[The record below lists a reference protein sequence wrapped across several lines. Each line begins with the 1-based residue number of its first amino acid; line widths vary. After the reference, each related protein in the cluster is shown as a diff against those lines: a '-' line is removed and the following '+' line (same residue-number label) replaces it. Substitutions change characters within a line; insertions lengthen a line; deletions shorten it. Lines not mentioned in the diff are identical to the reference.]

1 MTGEQLIV
9 FGVLAATLVLFVWNR
24 WRYDLVALGAL
35 LACALTGVVP
45 ADEVFAGIG
54 HPAVISVAAVLVL
67 SRGLLNAGVVDSV
80 ARRLMQV
87 GDRPWAQVAALTG
100 IVALSSGFMN
110 NVGALAL
117 FMPVAIWMSRQSGR
131 SPSYLLM
138 PLAFGS
144 LLGGTLT
151 LIGTPPNLIIA
162 GYRAEAGEAPFG
174 MFAFLPVGA
183 AVTVAGVLFIA
194 LLGWRLVPRRQ
205 EQEGN
210 GDLFEIS
217 AYLTEVRV
225 PESCKYAGRTL
236 HALINA
242 VEDEADVQVIA
253 LVRGDER
260 QRMPSTYEVLR
271 EGDILLVEA
280 DSDSLKAL
288 LDVTGVELAANVDEQ
303 EDKAQNEQKAAEQ
316 ALEDERTEKN
326 HKSRHGE
333 LTLAEAII
341 SPGSILVGTT
351 ASGLDL
357 RERHGVNVLAVA
369 RQGQRLRQRLGK
381 IRFATGDI
389 LLLQAREDALQS
401 SLNSLG
407 CLPLASRGLS
417 ITTPRNVLLASA
429 IFAITLAIIAIGL
442 VPAATA
448 LVTGALVMILVGLIP
463 VGRIYDSIDMS
474 VIVLVAAML
483 PVGQALETSGGSQ
496 LIADALLS
504 VGHSLPPAATL
515 ALLMVAV
522 MLISNVVNNAAAA
535 VLAAPVAISLAR
547 GMDASVD
554 PFLMAVAIGASCAF
568 LTPIGHQ
575 SNTLVMAPGGYRFG
589 DYWRLG
595 LPLSILVVL
604 CAVPAILWIWPLSS
618 QWHRCPA
625 SVGTQT
631 TTKAEGK
638 LAH

>member
-1 MTGEQLIV
+1 MKYMTGEQLIV

-24 WRYDLVALGAL
+24 WRYDLVALAAL

-45 ADEVFAGIG
+45 AEEVFAGLG

-87 GDRPWAQVAALTG
+87 GERPWAQVAALTG

-225 PESCKYAGRTL
+225 PEGCKYAGRTL
-236 HALINA
+236 HALIGA
-242 VEDEADVQVIA
+242 VQDEADVQVIA
-253 LVRGDER
+253 LIRGDER

-271 EGDILLVEA
+271 ESDILLVEA

-288 LDVTGVELAANVDEQ
+288 LDVTGVELAADVEEQENKAHDEQ
-303 EDKAQNEQKAAEQ
+303 EAAEQ
-316 ALEDERTEKN
+316 AVEQEKAEKD

-333 LTLAEAII
+333 LTLAEAIV
-341 SPGSILVGTT
+341 SPGSMLVGTS

-369 RQGQRLRQRLGK
+369 RQGQRLRQRLGE
-381 IRFATGDI
+381 IRFAAGDI

-417 ITTPRNVLLASA
+417 ITTPRNVMLASA
-429 IFAITLAIIAIGL
+429 IFAITLASIAFGL
-442 VPAATA
+442 LPAATA

-463 VGRIYDSIDMS
+463 LGRIYESIDMP

-483 PVGQALETSGGSQ
+483 PVGQALETTGGSQ
-496 LIADALLS
+496 LIADALLEL
-504 VGHSLPPAATL
+504 GQSLPAAATL

-554 PFLMAVAIGASCAF
+554 PFLIAVAIGASCAF

-604 CAVPAILWIWPLSS
+604 CAVPAILWIWPL
-618 QWHRCPA
+618 
-625 SVGTQT
+625 
-631 TTKAEGK
+631 
-638 LAH
+638 

>member
-1 MTGEQLIV
+1 MKYMTGEQLIV

-24 WRYDLVALGAL
+24 WRYDLVALAAL

-45 ADEVFAGIG
+45 AEEVFAGLG

-87 GDRPWAQVAALTG
+87 GERPWAQVAALTG

-225 PESCKYAGRTL
+225 PEGCKYAGRTL
-236 HALINA
+236 HALIGA
-242 VEDEADVQVIA
+242 VQDEADVQVIA
-253 LVRGDER
+253 LIRGDER

-288 LDVTGVELAANVDEQ
+288 LDVTGVELAADVEEQENKAHDEQ
-303 EDKAQNEQKAAEQ
+303 EAAEQ
-316 ALEDERTEKN
+316 AVEQEKAEKD

-333 LTLAEAII
+333 LTLAEAIV
-341 SPGSILVGTT
+341 SPGSMLVGTS

-369 RQGQRLRQRLGK
+369 RQGQRLRQRLGE
-381 IRFATGDI
+381 IRFAAGDI

-417 ITTPRNVLLASA
+417 ITTPRNVMLASA
-429 IFAITLAIIAIGL
+429 IFAITLASIAFGL
-442 VPAATA
+442 LPAATA

-463 VGRIYDSIDMS
+463 LGRIYESIDMP

-483 PVGQALETSGGSQ
+483 PVGQALETTGGSQ
-496 LIADALLS
+496 LIADALLEL
-504 VGHSLPPAATL
+504 GQSLPAAATL

-554 PFLMAVAIGASCAF
+554 PFLIAVAIGASCAF

-604 CAVPAILWIWPLSS
+604 CAVPAILWIWPL
-618 QWHRCPA
+618 
-625 SVGTQT
+625 
-631 TTKAEGK
+631 
-638 LAH
+638 

>member
-1 MTGEQLIV
+1 MKYMTGEQLIV

-24 WRYDLVALGAL
+24 WRYDLVALAAL

-45 ADEVFAGIG
+45 PEEVFAGLG

-87 GDRPWAQVAALTG
+87 GERPWAQVAALTG

-225 PESCKYAGRTL
+225 PEGCKYAGRTL
-236 HALINA
+236 HALIGA
-242 VEDEADVQVIA
+242 VQDEADVQVIA
-253 LVRGDER
+253 LIRGDER

-288 LDVTGVELAANVDEQ
+288 LDVTGVELAADVEEQENKARDEQ
-303 EDKAQNEQKAAEQ
+303 EAAEQ
-316 ALEDERTEKN
+316 AVEQEKAEKN

-333 LTLAEAII
+333 LTLAEAIV
-341 SPGSILVGTT
+341 SPGSMLVGTS

-369 RQGQRLRQRLGK
+369 RQGQRLRQRLGE
-381 IRFATGDI
+381 IRFAAGDI

-417 ITTPRNVLLASA
+417 ITTPRNVMLASA
-429 IFAITLAIIAIGL
+429 IFAITLASIAFGL
-442 VPAATA
+442 LPAATA

-463 VGRIYDSIDMS
+463 LGRIYESIDMP

-483 PVGQALETSGGSQ
+483 PVGQALETTGGSQ
-496 LIADALLS
+496 LIADALLEL
-504 VGHSLPPAATL
+504 GQSLPAAATL

-554 PFLMAVAIGASCAF
+554 PFLIAVAIGASCAF

-604 CAVPAILWIWPLSS
+604 CAVPAILWIWPL
-618 QWHRCPA
+618 
-625 SVGTQT
+625 
-631 TTKAEGK
+631 
-638 LAH
+638 

>member
-1 MTGEQLIV
+1 MTSEQLIV

-45 ADEVFAGIG
+45 ADEVFSGIG

-87 GDRPWAQVAALTG
+87 GERPWAQVAALTG

-316 ALEDERTEKN
+316 ALEDEKTEKN

-333 LTLAEAII
+333 LTLAEAIV

-381 IRFATGDI
+381 IRFASGDI

-429 IFAITLAIIAIGL
+429 IFAITLACIAFGL

-463 VGRIYDSIDMS
+463 MGRIYDSIDMS

-547 GMDASVD
+547 GMDASAD

-604 CAVPAILWIWPLSS
+604 CAVPAILWIWPL
-618 QWHRCPA
+618 
-625 SVGTQT
+625 
-631 TTKAEGK
+631 
-638 LAH
+638 

>member
-45 ADEVFAGIG
+45 ADEVFSGIG

-87 GDRPWAQVAALTG
+87 GERPWAQVAALTG

-194 LLGWRLVPRRQ
+194 LLGWRLVPQRQ

-236 HALINA
+236 HALINE
-242 VEDEADVQVIA
+242 VKDEADVQVIA

-303 EDKAQNEQKAAEQ
+303 EEKAQKAQEDTAQ
-316 ALEDERTEKN
+316 AVEDEKTEKN

-389 LLLQAREDALQS
+389 LLLQARENALQS
-401 SLNSLG
+401 SMNSLG

-429 IFAITLAIIAIGL
+429 IFAITLATIAFGL
-442 VPAATA
+442 VSAATA
-448 LVTGALVMILVGLIP
+448 LVSGALVMILVGLVP

-483 PVGQALETSGGSQ
+483 PVGEALETSGGSQ
-496 LIADALLS
+496 LIAEALLEL
-504 VGHSLPPAATL
+504 GPSLPAAATL

-547 GMDASVD
+547 GMDVSVD

-604 CAVPAILWIWPLSS
+604 CSVPAILWIWPL
-618 QWHRCPA
+618 
-625 SVGTQT
+625 
-631 TTKAEGK
+631 
-638 LAH
+638 

>member
-1 MTGEQLIV
+1 MKYMTGEQLIV

-24 WRYDLVALGAL
+24 WRYDLVALAAL

-45 ADEVFAGIG
+45 PEEVFAGLG

-87 GDRPWAQVAALTG
+87 GERPWAQVAALTG

-174 MFAFLPVGA
+174 MFAFLPVGG
-183 AVTVAGVLFIA
+183 AVTVAGVLFIT

-225 PESCKYAGRTL
+225 PEGCKYAGRTL
-236 HALINA
+236 HALIGA
-242 VEDEADVQVIA
+242 VQDEADVQVIA
-253 LVRGDER
+253 LIRGDER

-288 LDVTGVELAANVDEQ
+288 LDVTGVELAADVEEQENKAHDEQ
-303 EDKAQNEQKAAEQ
+303 EAAEQ
-316 ALEDERTEKN
+316 AVEQEKAEKN

-333 LTLAEAII
+333 LTLAEAIV
-341 SPGSILVGTT
+341 SPGSMLVGTS

-369 RQGQRLRQRLGK
+369 RQGQRLRQRLGE
-381 IRFATGDI
+381 IRFAAGDI

-417 ITTPRNVLLASA
+417 ITTPRNVILASA
-429 IFAITLAIIAIGL
+429 IFAITLASIAFGL
-442 VPAATA
+442 LPAATT

-463 VGRIYDSIDMS
+463 LGRIYESIDMP

-483 PVGQALETSGGSQ
+483 PVGQALETTGGSQ
-496 LIADALLS
+496 LIADALLEL
-504 VGHSLPPAATL
+504 GQSLPAAATL

-604 CAVPAILWIWPLSS
+604 CAVPAILWIWPL
-618 QWHRCPA
+618 
-625 SVGTQT
+625 
-631 TTKAEGK
+631 
-638 LAH
+638 

>member
-225 PESCKYAGRTL
+225 PEGCKYAGRTL

-242 VEDEADVQVIA
+242 VKDEADVQVIA

-288 LDVTGVELAANVDEQ
+288 LDVTGVELAANVDEHDDEAREERDTTEHVVEQ
-303 EDKAQNEQKAAEQ
+303 EKARKS
-316 ALEDERTEKN
+316 

-389 LLLQAREDALQS
+389 LLLQTREDALQS
-401 SLNSLG
+401 TLNNLG

-429 IFAITLAIIAIGL
+429 VFAITLATIAFGL
-442 VPAATA
+442 LPAATA

-463 VGRIYDSIDMS
+463 VGRIYESIDMP

-504 VGHSLPPAATL
+504 VGQSLPAAATL

-604 CAVPAILWIWPLSS
+604 CAVPTILWIWPL
-618 QWHRCPA
+618 
-625 SVGTQT
+625 
-631 TTKAEGK
+631 
-638 LAH
+638 

>member
-1 MTGEQLIV
+1 MKYMTGEQLIV

-24 WRYDLVALGAL
+24 WRYDLVALAAL

-45 ADEVFAGIG
+45 AEEVFAGLG

-87 GDRPWAQVAALTG
+87 GERPWAQVAALTG

-205 EQEGN
+205 KQEGN

-225 PESCKYAGRTL
+225 PEGCKYAGRTL
-236 HALINA
+236 HALIGA
-242 VEDEADVQVIA
+242 VQDEADVQVIA
-253 LVRGDER
+253 LIRGDER

-288 LDVTGVELAANVDEQ
+288 LDVTGVELAADVEEQENKARDEQ
-303 EDKAQNEQKAAEQ
+303 EAAEQ
-316 ALEDERTEKN
+316 AVEQEKAEKD

-333 LTLAEAII
+333 LTLAEAIV
-341 SPGSILVGTT
+341 SPGSMLVGTS

-369 RQGQRLRQRLGK
+369 RQGQRLRQRLGE
-381 IRFATGDI
+381 IRFAAGDI

-417 ITTPRNVLLASA
+417 ITTPRNVMLASA
-429 IFAITLAIIAIGL
+429 IFAITLASIAFGL
-442 VPAATA
+442 LPAATA

-463 VGRIYDSIDMS
+463 LGRIYESIDMP

-483 PVGQALETSGGSQ
+483 PVGQALETTGGSQ
-496 LIADALLS
+496 LIADALLEL
-504 VGHSLPPAATL
+504 GQSLPAAATL

-604 CAVPAILWIWPLSS
+604 CAVPAILWIWPL
-618 QWHRCPA
+618 
-625 SVGTQT
+625 
-631 TTKAEGK
+631 
-638 LAH
+638 

>member
-24 WRYDLVALGAL
+24 WRYDLVALAAL

-87 GDRPWAQVAALTG
+87 GERPWAQVAALTG

-225 PESCKYAGRTL
+225 PEGCKYAGRTV

-242 VEDEADVQVIA
+242 VKDEADVQVIA

-288 LDVTGVELAANVDEQ
+288 LDVTGVELAAEVDEQ
-303 EDKAQNEQKAAEQ
+303 EEKAHDERQATEQ
-316 ALEDERTEKN
+316 AVEQEKAEKK

-333 LTLAEAII
+333 LTLAEAIV
-341 SPGSILVGTT
+341 SPGSMLVGTS

-369 RQGQRLRQRLGK
+369 RQGQRLRQRLGQ
-381 IRFATGDI
+381 IRFSAGDI

-417 ITTPRNVLLASA
+417 ITTPRNVMLASA
-429 IFAITLAIIAIGL
+429 IFAITLASIAFGL
-442 VPAATA
+442 LPAATA
-448 LVTGALVMILVGLIP
+448 LVTGVLVMILVGLIP
-463 VGRIYDSIDMS
+463 LGRIYESIDMP

-483 PVGQALETSGGSQ
+483 PVGQALETTGGSQ
-496 LIADALLS
+496 LIAEALLEL
-504 VGHSLPPAATL
+504 GQSLPAAATL

-547 GMDASVD
+547 GMDVSVD

-604 CAVPAILWIWPLSS
+604 CAVPAILWIWPL
-618 QWHRCPA
+618 
-625 SVGTQT
+625 
-631 TTKAEGK
+631 
-638 LAH
+638 

>member
-1 MTGEQLIV
+1 MKYMTGEQLIV

-24 WRYDLVALGAL
+24 WRYDLVALAAL

-45 ADEVFAGIG
+45 AEEVFAGLG

-87 GDRPWAQVAALTG
+87 GERPWAQVAALTG

-205 EQEGN
+205 EQEGS

-225 PESCKYAGRTL
+225 PEGCKYAGRTL
-236 HALINA
+236 HALIGA
-242 VEDEADVQVIA
+242 VQDEADVQVIA
-253 LVRGDER
+253 LIRGDER

-288 LDVTGVELAANVDEQ
+288 LDVTGVELAADVEEQENKARDEQ
-303 EDKAQNEQKAAEQ
+303 EAAEQ
-316 ALEDERTEKN
+316 AVEQEKAEKN

-333 LTLAEAII
+333 LTLAEAIV
-341 SPGSILVGTT
+341 SPGSMLVGTS

-369 RQGQRLRQRLGK
+369 RQGQRLRQRLGE
-381 IRFATGDI
+381 IRFAAGDI

-417 ITTPRNVLLASA
+417 ITTPRNVMLASA
-429 IFAITLAIIAIGL
+429 IFAITLASIAFGL
-442 VPAATA
+442 LPAATA

-463 VGRIYDSIDMS
+463 LGRIYESIDMP

-483 PVGQALETSGGSQ
+483 PVGQALETTGGSQ
-496 LIADALLS
+496 LIADALLEL
-504 VGHSLPPAATL
+504 GQSLPAAATL

-554 PFLMAVAIGASCAF
+554 PFLIAVAIGASCAF

-604 CAVPAILWIWPLSS
+604 CAVPAILWIWPL
-618 QWHRCPA
+618 
-625 SVGTQT
+625 
-631 TTKAEGK
+631 
-638 LAH
+638 

>member
-45 ADEVFAGIG
+45 ADEVFSGVG

-87 GDRPWAQVAALTG
+87 GERPWAQVAALTG

-194 LLGWRLVPRRQ
+194 LLGWRLVPQRQ
-205 EQEGN
+205 QEGN

-242 VEDEADVQVIA
+242 VKDEADVQVIA

-303 EDKAQNEQKAAEQ
+303 EEKAQKAQEDTAQ
-316 ALEDERTEKN
+316 AVEDEKTEKN

-401 SLNSLG
+401 SMNSLG

-429 IFAITLAIIAIGL
+429 IFAITLATIAFGL

-448 LVTGALVMILVGLIP
+448 LVSGALVMILVGLVP

-483 PVGQALETSGGSQ
+483 PVGEALETSGGSQ
-496 LIADALLS
+496 LIAEALLEL
-504 VGHSLPPAATL
+504 GPSLPAAATL

-547 GMDASVD
+547 GMDVSVD

-604 CAVPAILWIWPLSS
+604 CSVPAILWIWPL
-618 QWHRCPA
+618 
-625 SVGTQT
+625 
-631 TTKAEGK
+631 
-638 LAH
+638 

>member
-24 WRYDLVALGAL
+24 WRYDLVALAAL
-35 LACALTGVVP
+35 LACALTGEVP
-45 ADEVFAGIG
+45 AEEVFAGLG

-87 GDRPWAQVAALTG
+87 GERPWAQVAALTG

-225 PESCKYAGRTL
+225 PEGCKYAGRTL
-236 HALINA
+236 HALIGA
-242 VEDEADVQVIA
+242 VQDDADVQVIA
-253 LVRGDER
+253 LIRGDER

-288 LDVTGVELAANVDEQ
+288 LDVTGVELAADVEEQENKARDEQ
-303 EDKAQNEQKAAEQ
+303 EAAEQ
-316 ALEDERTEKN
+316 AVEQEKAEKN

-333 LTLAEAII
+333 LTLAEAIV
-341 SPGSILVGTT
+341 SPGSMLVGTS

-369 RQGQRLRQRLGK
+369 RQGQRLRQRLGE
-381 IRFATGDI
+381 IRFAAGDI

-417 ITTPRNVLLASA
+417 ITTPRNVMLASA
-429 IFAITLAIIAIGL
+429 IFAITLASIAFGL
-442 VPAATA
+442 LPAATA

-463 VGRIYDSIDMS
+463 LGRIYESIDMP

-483 PVGQALETSGGSQ
+483 PVGQALETTGGSQ
-496 LIADALLS
+496 LIADALLEL
-504 VGHSLPPAATL
+504 GQSLPAAATL

-604 CAVPAILWIWPLSS
+604 CAVPAILWIWPL
-618 QWHRCPA
+618 
-625 SVGTQT
+625 
-631 TTKAEGK
+631 
-638 LAH
+638 

>member
-1 MTGEQLIV
+1 MTDEQLIV

-45 ADEVFAGIG
+45 ADEVFSGIG

-87 GDRPWAQVAALTG
+87 GERPWAQVAALTG

-225 PESCKYAGRTL
+225 AESCKYAGRTL

-242 VEDEADVQVIA
+242 VKDEADVQVIA

-288 LDVTGVELAANVDEQ
+288 LDVTGVALAANVDEQ
-303 EDKAQNEQKAAEQ
+303 EEKAQKEQEAAEQ
-316 ALEDERTEKN
+316 AVEDEKTEKN

-333 LTLAEAII
+333 LTLAEAIV

-381 IRFATGDI
+381 IRFASGDI

-429 IFAITLAIIAIGL
+429 IFAITLACIAFGL

-463 VGRIYDSIDMS
+463 MGRIYDSIDMP

-483 PVGQALETSGGSQ
+483 PVGEALESSGGSQ
-496 LIADALLS
+496 LIAETLL
-504 VGHSLPPAATL
+504 GLGQSLPAAATL

-547 GMDASVD
+547 GMDVSAD

-604 CAVPAILWIWPLSS
+604 CAVPAILWIWPL
-618 QWHRCPA
+618 
-625 SVGTQT
+625 
-631 TTKAEGK
+631 
-638 LAH
+638 

>member
-24 WRYDLVALGAL
+24 WRYDLVALAAL

-45 ADEVFAGIG
+45 AEEVFAGLG

-87 GDRPWAQVAALTG
+87 GERPWAHVAALTG

-225 PESCKYAGRTL
+225 PEGCKYAGRTL
-236 HALINA
+236 HALIGA
-242 VEDEADVQVIA
+242 VQDEADVQVIA
-253 LVRGDER
+253 LIRGDER

-288 LDVTGVELAANVDEQ
+288 LDVTGVELAADVEEQENKARDEQ
-303 EDKAQNEQKAAEQ
+303 EAAEQ
-316 ALEDERTEKN
+316 AVEQEKAEKN

-333 LTLAEAII
+333 LTLAEAIV
-341 SPGSILVGTT
+341 SPGSMLVGTS

-369 RQGQRLRQRLGK
+369 RQGQRLRQRLGE
-381 IRFATGDI
+381 IRFAAGDI

-417 ITTPRNVLLASA
+417 ITTPRNVMLASA
-429 IFAITLAIIAIGL
+429 IFAITLASIAFGL
-442 VPAATA
+442 LPAATA

-463 VGRIYDSIDMS
+463 LGRIYESIDMP

-483 PVGQALETSGGSQ
+483 PVGQALETTGGSQ
-496 LIADALLS
+496 LIAEALLEL
-504 VGHSLPPAATL
+504 GQSLPAAATL

-554 PFLMAVAIGASCAF
+554 PFLIAVAIGASCAF

-604 CAVPAILWIWPLSS
+604 CAVPAILWIWPL
-618 QWHRCPA
+618 
-625 SVGTQT
+625 
-631 TTKAEGK
+631 
-638 LAH
+638 

>member
-24 WRYDLVALGAL
+24 WRYDLVALAAL

-45 ADEVFAGIG
+45 AEEVFAGLG

-87 GDRPWAQVAALTG
+87 GERPWAQVAALTG

-225 PESCKYAGRTL
+225 PEGCKYAGRTL
-236 HALINA
+236 HALIGA
-242 VEDEADVQVIA
+242 VQDEADVQVIA
-253 LVRGDER
+253 LIRGDER

-271 EGDILLVEA
+271 ESDILLVEA

-288 LDVTGVELAANVDEQ
+288 LDVTGVELAADVEEQENKAHDEQ
-303 EDKAQNEQKAAEQ
+303 EAAEQ
-316 ALEDERTEKN
+316 AVEQEKAEKD

-333 LTLAEAII
+333 LTLAEAIV
-341 SPGSILVGTT
+341 SPGSMLVGTS

-369 RQGQRLRQRLGK
+369 RQGQRLRQRLGE
-381 IRFATGDI
+381 IRFAAGDI

-417 ITTPRNVLLASA
+417 ITTPRNVILASA
-429 IFAITLAIIAIGL
+429 IFAITLASIAFGL
-442 VPAATA
+442 LPAATT

-463 VGRIYDSIDMS
+463 LGRIYESIDMP

-483 PVGQALETSGGSQ
+483 PVGQALETTGGSQ
-496 LIADALLS
+496 LIADALLEL
-504 VGHSLPPAATL
+504 GQSLPAAATL

-604 CAVPAILWIWPLSS
+604 CAVPAILWIWPL
-618 QWHRCPA
+618 
-625 SVGTQT
+625 
-631 TTKAEGK
+631 
-638 LAH
+638 

>member
-24 WRYDLVALGAL
+24 WRYDLVALAAL

-45 ADEVFAGIG
+45 PEEVFAGLG

-87 GDRPWAQVAALTG
+87 GERPWAQVAALTG

-225 PESCKYAGRTL
+225 PEGCKYAGRTL
-236 HALINA
+236 HALIGA
-242 VEDEADVQVIA
+242 VQDEADVQVIA
-253 LVRGDER
+253 LIRGDER

-288 LDVTGVELAANVDEQ
+288 LDVTGVELAADVEEQENRARDEQ
-303 EDKAQNEQKAAEQ
+303 EAAEQ
-316 ALEDERTEKN
+316 AVEQEKAEKN

-333 LTLAEAII
+333 LTLAEAIV
-341 SPGSILVGTT
+341 SPGSMLVGTS

-369 RQGQRLRQRLGK
+369 RQGQRLRQRLGE
-381 IRFATGDI
+381 IRFAAGDI
-389 LLLQAREDALQS
+389 LLLQTREDALQS
-401 SLNSLG
+401 TLNSLG

-429 IFAITLAIIAIGL
+429 IFAITLATIAFGL

-463 VGRIYDSIDMS
+463 MGRIYESIDMP

-483 PVGQALETSGGSQ
+483 PVGQALETTGGSQ
-496 LIADALLS
+496 LIAEALLEL
-504 VGHSLPPAATL
+504 GQSLPPAATL

-547 GMDASVD
+547 GMDVSVD

-604 CAVPAILWIWPLSS
+604 CAVPTILWIWPL
-618 QWHRCPA
+618 
-625 SVGTQT
+625 
-631 TTKAEGK
+631 
-638 LAH
+638 

>member
-45 ADEVFAGIG
+45 ADEVFSGIG

-87 GDRPWAQVAALTG
+87 GERPWAQVAALTG

-288 LDVTGVELAANVDEQ
+288 LDVTGVALAAHVDEQ
-303 EDKAQNEQKAAEQ
+303 EEKAQKEQEAAEQ
-316 ALEDERTEKN
+316 AVEDEKTEKN

-333 LTLAEAII
+333 LTLAEAIV

-381 IRFATGDI
+381 IRFASGDI

-429 IFAITLAIIAIGL
+429 IFAITLACVAFGL

-463 VGRIYDSIDMS
+463 MGRIYDSIDMP

-483 PVGQALETSGGSQ
+483 PVGEALESSGGSQ
-496 LIADALLS
+496 LIADTLLDL
-504 VGHSLPPAATL
+504 GQSLPAAATL

-547 GMDASVD
+547 GMDVSAD

-604 CAVPAILWIWPLSS
+604 CAVPAILWIWPL
-618 QWHRCPA
+618 
-625 SVGTQT
+625 
-631 TTKAEGK
+631 
-638 LAH
+638 

>member
-45 ADEVFAGIG
+45 ADEVFSGIG

-87 GDRPWAQVAALTG
+87 GERPWAQVAALTG

-205 EQEGN
+205 EQDGN

-242 VEDEADVQVIA
+242 VKDEADVQVIA

-333 LTLAEAII
+333 LTLAEAIV

-381 IRFATGDI
+381 IRFASGDI

-429 IFAITLAIIAIGL
+429 IFAITLACIAFGL

-463 VGRIYDSIDMS
+463 VGRIYDSIDMP

-483 PVGQALETSGGSQ
+483 PVGEALESSGGSQ
-496 LIADALLS
+496 LIAETLLEL
-504 VGHSLPPAATL
+504 GQSLPAAATL

-547 GMDASVD
+547 GMDVSAD

-604 CAVPAILWIWPLSS
+604 CAVPAILWIWPL
-618 QWHRCPA
+618 
-625 SVGTQT
+625 
-631 TTKAEGK
+631 
-638 LAH
+638 

>member
-162 GYRAEAGEAPFG
+162 GYRAEAGESPFG

-225 PESCKYAGRTL
+225 PEGCKYAGRTL
-236 HALINA
+236 HALIGA
-242 VEDEADVQVIA
+242 VKEEADVQVIA

-288 LDVTGVELAANVDEQ
+288 LDVTGVELAANVDEHDD
-303 EDKAQNEQKAAEQ
+303 EAREERDATEQ
-316 ALEDERTEKN
+316 AVEQEKARKS

-389 LLLQAREDALQS
+389 LLLQTREDALQS
-401 SLNSLG
+401 TLNNLG

-429 IFAITLAIIAIGL
+429 VFAITLATIAFGL
-442 VPAATA
+442 LPAATA

-463 VGRIYDSIDMS
+463 VGRIYESIDMP

-496 LIADALLS
+496 LIANALLS
-504 VGHSLPPAATL
+504 VGQSLPAAATL

-547 GMDASVD
+547 GMDVSAD

-604 CAVPAILWIWPLSS
+604 CAVPAILWIWPL
-618 QWHRCPA
+618 
-625 SVGTQT
+625 
-631 TTKAEGK
+631 
-638 LAH
+638 

>member
-35 LACALTGVVP
+35 LSCALTGVVP

-162 GYRAEAGEAPFG
+162 GYRAEAGESPFG

-225 PESCKYAGRTL
+225 PEGCKYAGRTL
-236 HALINA
+236 HALIGA
-242 VEDEADVQVIA
+242 VKEEADVQVIA

-288 LDVTGVELAANVDEQ
+288 LDVTGVELAANIDEHDDEAREERDATEQAVEQ
-303 EDKAQNEQKAAEQ
+303 EKARKS
-316 ALEDERTEKN
+316 

-381 IRFATGDI
+381 IRFAAGDI
-389 LLLQAREDALQS
+389 LLLQTREDALQS
-401 SLNSLG
+401 TLNSLG

-429 IFAITLAIIAIGL
+429 VFAITLATIAFGL
-442 VPAATA
+442 LPAATA

-463 VGRIYDSIDMS
+463 VGRIYDSIDMP

-504 VGHSLPPAATL
+504 IGQSLPAAATL

-604 CAVPAILWIWPLSS
+604 CAVPTILWIWPL
-618 QWHRCPA
+618 
-625 SVGTQT
+625 
-631 TTKAEGK
+631 
-638 LAH
+638 

>member
-24 WRYDLVALGAL
+24 WRYDLVALAAL

-45 ADEVFAGIG
+45 AEEVFAGLG

-87 GDRPWAQVAALTG
+87 GERPWAQVAALTG

-225 PESCKYAGRTL
+225 PEGCKYAGRTL
-236 HALINA
+236 HALIGA
-242 VEDEADVQVIA
+242 VQDEADVQVIA
-253 LVRGDER
+253 LIRGDER

-288 LDVTGVELAANVDEQ
+288 LDVTGVELAADVEEQENKARDEQ
-303 EDKAQNEQKAAEQ
+303 EAAEQ
-316 ALEDERTEKN
+316 AVEQEKAEKN

-333 LTLAEAII
+333 LTLAEAIV
-341 SPGSILVGTT
+341 SPGSMLVGTS

-369 RQGQRLRQRLGK
+369 RQGQRLRQRLGE
-381 IRFATGDI
+381 IRFAAGDI

-417 ITTPRNVLLASA
+417 ITTPRNVMLASA
-429 IFAITLAIIAIGL
+429 IFAITLASIAFGL
-442 VPAATA
+442 LPAATA

-463 VGRIYDSIDMS
+463 LGRIYESIDMP

-483 PVGQALETSGGSQ
+483 PVGQALETTGGSQ
-496 LIADALLS
+496 LIADALLEL
-504 VGHSLPPAATL
+504 GQSLPAAATL

-554 PFLMAVAIGASCAF
+554 PFLIAVAIGASCAF

-604 CAVPAILWIWPLSS
+604 CAVPAILWIWPL
-618 QWHRCPA
+618 
-625 SVGTQT
+625 
-631 TTKAEGK
+631 
-638 LAH
+638 

>member
-24 WRYDLVALGAL
+24 WRYDLVALAAL

-45 ADEVFAGIG
+45 AEEVFAGLG

-87 GDRPWAQVAALTG
+87 GERPWAQVAALTG

-217 AYLTEVRV
+217 ADLTEVRV
-225 PESCKYAGRTL
+225 PEDCKYAGRTL
-236 HALINA
+236 HALIGA
-242 VEDEADVQVIA
+242 VQDEADVQVIA
-253 LVRGDER
+253 LIRGDER

-288 LDVTGVELAANVDEQ
+288 LDVTGVELAADVEEQENKARDEQ
-303 EDKAQNEQKAAEQ
+303 EAAEQ
-316 ALEDERTEKN
+316 AVEQEKAEKN

-333 LTLAEAII
+333 LTLAEAIV
-341 SPGSILVGTT
+341 SPGSMLVGTS

-369 RQGQRLRQRLGK
+369 RQGQRLRQRLGE
-381 IRFATGDI
+381 IRFAAGDI

-417 ITTPRNVLLASA
+417 ITTPRNVMLASA
-429 IFAITLAIIAIGL
+429 IFAITLASIAFGL
-442 VPAATA
+442 LPAATA

-463 VGRIYDSIDMS
+463 LGRIYESIDMP

-483 PVGQALETSGGSQ
+483 PVGQALETTGGSQ
-496 LIADALLS
+496 LIADALLEL
-504 VGHSLPPAATL
+504 GQSLPAAATL

-604 CAVPAILWIWPLSS
+604 CAVPAILWIWPL
-618 QWHRCPA
+618 
-625 SVGTQT
+625 
-631 TTKAEGK
+631 
-638 LAH
+638 

>member
-45 ADEVFAGIG
+45 ADEVFSGIG

-87 GDRPWAQVAALTG
+87 GERPWAQVAALTG

-217 AYLTEVRV
+217 TYLTEVRV

-242 VEDEADVQVIA
+242 VKDEADVQVIA

-463 VGRIYDSIDMS
+463 MGRIYDSIDMS

-483 PVGQALETSGGSQ
+483 PVGEALESSGGSQ
-496 LIADALLS
+496 LIAETLLEL
-504 VGHSLPPAATL
+504 GQSLPAAATL

-547 GMDASVD
+547 GIDVSAD

-604 CAVPAILWIWPLSS
+604 CAVPAILWIWPL
-618 QWHRCPA
+618 
-625 SVGTQT
+625 
-631 TTKAEGK
+631 
-638 LAH
+638 

>member
-35 LACALTGVVP
+35 LACALTGVVS
-45 ADEVFAGIG
+45 ADEVFSGIG

-87 GDRPWAQVAALTG
+87 GERPWAQVAALTG

-288 LDVTGVELAANVDEQ
+288 LDVTGVALAANVDEQ
-303 EDKAQNEQKAAEQ
+303 EDKAQNEQEAAEE
-316 ALEDERTEKN
+316 ALEDERIEKN

-429 IFAITLAIIAIGL
+429 IFAITLACIAFGL

-463 VGRIYDSIDMS
+463 MGRIYDSIDMP

-483 PVGQALETSGGSQ
+483 PVGEALESSGGSQ
-496 LIADALLS
+496 LIAETLLEL
-504 VGHSLPPAATL
+504 GQSLPAAATL

-547 GMDASVD
+547 GMDVSAD

-604 CAVPAILWIWPLSS
+604 CAVPATLWIWPL
-618 QWHRCPA
+618 
-625 SVGTQT
+625 
-631 TTKAEGK
+631 
-638 LAH
+638 